1 MEETMPEVITLPV
14 PGMTCGTCQ
23 RAVEDAV
30 GEVAG
35 VSAATADLTARTV
48 TVTYDAPAQRA
59 GIEAAIAEAGY
70 EVAGAQ
76 RGGSS

>member
-1 MEETMPEVITLPV
+1 MPEIITLPV
-14 PGMTCGTCQ
+14 PGMTCGTC
-23 RAVEDAV
+23 
-30 GEVAG
+30 
-35 VSAATADLTARTV
+35 
-48 TVTYDAPAQRA
+48 QRA